1 MQQNQILAAKKEEEA
16 ERLKREKM
24 SNEDIIRMQ
33 KDQEFMKN
41 SNVKEMIRQ
50 QKTIAEERKH
60 MVSLI

>member
-1 MQQNQILAAKKEEEA
+1 MQQNSILAAKKEEEA

-24 SNEDIIRMQ
+24 TNEDIIRMQ
-33 KDQEFMKN
+33 KDQEYMKN

-60 MVSLI
+60 MVSFI